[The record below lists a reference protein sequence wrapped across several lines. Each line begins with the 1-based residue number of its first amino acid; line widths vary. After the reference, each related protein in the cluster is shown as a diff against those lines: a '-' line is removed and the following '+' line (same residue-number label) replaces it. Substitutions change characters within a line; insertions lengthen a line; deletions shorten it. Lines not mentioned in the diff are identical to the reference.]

1 MAAEMSF
8 TGKAWKF
15 GDAISTDL
23 MMPGSQVLARRL
35 SEEEG
40 AKYCFSANRPGWT
53 DQVSPGD
60 IIVAGKNFGCGS
72 SRNGA
77 RVIQLNG
84 IAAILA
90 ESTSRIFLRNAI
102 NVALPTLWCE
112 GVGDAFQEGERGP
125 GGPDHRAGQEHDQRG
140 HAAGRAMARGQSAHA
155 DLAGRWAHTLH
166 SADDGGPGNGP
177 GKLGL

>member
-112 GVGDAFQEGERGP
+112 GVGDAFQEGDVAQVDLITGQVKNMTSGATLQAEP
-125 GGPDHRAGQEHDQRG
+125 WPEDSPPMQILRAGGLIPFIQR
-140 HAAGRAMARGQSAHA
+140 MMVDRGMVRES
-155 DLAGRWAHTLH
+155 
-166 SADDGGPGNGP
+166 
-177 GKLGL
+177 